1 MDVGGG
7 IAVGV
12 LSRDVSAW
20 IPAFAGMTNS
30 GRRNVENAD
39 WMGSTAR
46 TKAAKAHF
54 RTNDETGGWSL
65 FRIRVRDL
73 LSYQAGQPPCQPRI
87 RSEQ

>member
-1 MDVGGG
+1 MV
-7 IAVGV
+7 V
-12 LSRDVSAW
+12 SRL
-20 IPAFAGMTNS
+20 AFFRGMLVRGFSGMTNS
-30 GRRNVENAD
+30 GRRNENAD

-46 TKAAKAHF
+46 TKAAKAA
-54 RTNDETGGWSL
+54 NDETVAGV